1 MVIISGSY
9 PFERSS
15 ILLPTNN
22 KEIFMDCGA
31 PRVEGPMA
39 KKVYEAMM
47 KSSLEARNSKE
58 SREDKRKQRLEEFN
72 KQMKEKQRA

>member
-31 PRVEGPMA
+31 PR
-39 KKVYEAMM
+39 
-47 KSSLEARNSKE
+47 
-58 SREDKRKQRLEEFN
+58 REDK
-72 KQMKEKQRA
+72 EKYVQEIEKKIIEWVNV